1 MSKLVSDQAD
11 GLRRLLAQSSARII
25 AIASMGNR
33 PGATTAA
40 MNLGAAL
47 AHMGKD
53 VLLLDE
59 HRPGPDTACAAW
71 AADPLGTLADVAS
84 QRLTCE
90 GAAARTE
97 CGVHVLPAPLGGQPD
112 HTDPRLLW
120 DGSMILVDAALDAVG
135 NLSPLARLADEL
147 VVVLQPH
154 PASITATYSGI
165 KRLHYA
171 HALRQLRLLVN
182 GVADPEAAR
191 QTMANLV
198 DTGSR
203 YLAVSIQPAGWVR
216 ADPHLADARRLART
230 VVEAFPASAAA
241 VDFRVIAAAVA
252 QWPWRPA
259 VRPQDTR
266 AALWRPE
273 ALASEPLAAAA
284 AQEQETQERD
294 GRVHRA
300 GNL

>member
-1 MSKLVSDQAD
+1 VSKLVSDQAD
-11 GLRRLLAQSSARII
+11 GLRRLLAQSPSRII

-59 HRPGPDTACAAW
+59 HQPGPDSACAAW
-71 AADPLGTLADVAS
+71 AADPLGTLADVVS

-97 CGVHVLPAPLGGQPD
+97 CGVHVLPAPPGGQPD

-120 DGSMILVDAALDAVG
+120 DGDVILVDAALDGVG
-135 NLSPLARLADEL
+135 SLSPLARLADEL

-182 GVADPEAAR
+182 NVADPEAAR

-216 ADPHLADARRLART
+216 ADPHLSDARRLART

-259 VRPQDTR
+259 ARPQDART
-266 AALWRPE
+266 APWPE
-273 ALASEPLAAAA
+273 ALAPEPAA
-284 AQEQETQERD
+284 AQEEETEERD

-300 GNL
+300 GNH

>member
-11 GLRRLLAQSSARII
+11 GLRRLLAQSAPRVI
-25 AIASMGNR
+25 AIASMGHR
-33 PGATTAA
+33 PGATTTA

-59 HRPGPDTACAAW
+59 HSGTANSVAAEW
-71 AADPLGTLADVAS
+71 VLDPLGTLADVVYK
-84 QRLTCE
+84 RLTCE
-90 GAAARTE
+90 GAAARSAS
-97 CGVHVLPAPLGGQPD
+97 GVDVLPAPLGCQPD

-120 DGSMILVDAALDAVG
+120 EGDVVLIDAALDAVG
-135 NLSPLARLADEL
+135 NLSPLARMADEL
-147 VVVLQPH
+147 VVVLQPQ

-171 HALRQLRLLVN
+171 HALRQLRLLIN
-182 GVADPEAAR
+182 QVADPEAAR

-203 YLAVSIQPAGWVR
+203 YLAVSMQPAGWVR
-216 ADPHLADARRLART
+216 ADPHMSDARRLGQT
-230 VVEAFPASAAA
+230 VVEAFPTSAAA
-241 VDFRVIAAAVA
+241 VDFRVIAAAVS
-252 QWPWRPA
+252 QWPWRPS
-259 VRPQDTR
+259 VRPQDAR

-273 ALASEPLAAAA
+273 AVMAESANE
-284 AQEQETQERD
+284 EEEH
-294 GRVHRA
+294 RVYRT

>member
-1 MSKLVSDQAD
+1 MSKLVPDQAD
-11 GLRRLLAQSSARII
+11 GLRRLLAQSSVRII
-25 AIASMGNR
+25 AIASMGNQ

-59 HRPGPDTACAAW
+59 HRPGPNSACVAW
-71 AADPLGTLADVAS
+71 AADPLGTLADVVS

-90 GAAARTE
+90 GAAARTG
-97 CGVHVLPAPLGGQPD
+97 CGVHVLPAPRGGQPD

-120 DGSMILVDAALDAVG
+120 DGDVILIDAALDSIG
-135 NLSPLARLADEL
+135 NLSPLTRLADEL

-171 HALRQLRLLVN
+171 HAIRQLRLLVN

-191 QTMANLV
+191 QSMVNLV

-203 YLAVSIQPAGWVR
+203 YLAVSMQPAGWVR
-216 ADPHLADARRLART
+216 ADPHLPDARRLGQT
-230 VVEAFPASAAA
+230 VVEAFPASPAA
-241 VDFRVIAAAVA
+241 VDFRVIAAAIA

-259 VRPQDTR
+259 VRPQDAK
-266 AALWRPE
+266 AALWRTE
-273 ALASEPLAAAA
+273 ALAP
-284 AQEQETQERD
+284 AQGQEEEKEEKE
-294 GRVHRA
+294 GRVHRT
-300 GNL
+300 GNH

>member
-25 AIASMGNR
+25 AIASMGHQ
-33 PGATTAA
+33 PGATTTA

-59 HRPGPDTACAAW
+59 HSLEMNSVSAEW
-71 AADPLGTLADVAS
+71 ALDPLGTLADVVYK
-84 QRLTCE
+84 RLTCD
-90 GAAARTE
+90 GAAARTPG
-97 CGVHVLPAPLGGQPD
+97 GVSVLPAPLGGQPD

-120 DGSMILVDAALDAVG
+120 SGDMILVDAALDGVG
-135 NLSPLARLADEL
+135 NLSPLARMADEL
-147 VVVLQPH
+147 VVVLQPN

-171 HALRQLRLLVN
+171 HALRQLRLLIN
-182 GVADPEAAR
+182 RVADPEAAR

-203 YLAVSIQPAGWVR
+203 YLAVSMQPAGWVR
-216 ADPHLADARRLART
+216 TDPHMPDARRLGQT
-230 VVEAFPASAAA
+230 VVEAFPTSPAA
-241 VDFRVIAAAVA
+241 VDFRVIAAAVS

-259 VRPQDTR
+259 ARPQDAR

-273 ALASEPLAAAA
+273 ALMPEPAN
-284 AQEQETQERD
+284 EEED
-294 GRVHRA
+294 DRVYRT